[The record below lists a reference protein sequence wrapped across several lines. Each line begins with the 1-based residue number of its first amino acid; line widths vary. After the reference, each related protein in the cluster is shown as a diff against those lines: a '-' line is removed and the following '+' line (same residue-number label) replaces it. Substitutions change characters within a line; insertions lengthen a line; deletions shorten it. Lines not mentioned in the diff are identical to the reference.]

1 MTTATATQTRSR
13 NTLSD
18 SLIVM
23 ERELRP
29 VISEPFSLAAGM
41 VQPLF
46 FLLLFGPLISA
57 GAPPTD
63 GSTWSWF
70 IPGILVMTAL
80 FGTAGTGSN
89 LQFDLQNGS
98 HERLLV
104 TPLSRSS
111 LFIGRALKEF
121 VPLVAQAV
129 IVILVMIPFGFRPD
143 PAGALLGLVL
153 LGTLGIGIGSLS
165 YALAIAVRHLD
176 WVFWTV
182 HQTVLFPLMI
192 LSGMLLPLEN
202 GPGWMRILSQLNP
215 LTHVVNAERA
225 LFAGQLSPDV
235 GLGFL
240 AAIITATLGLLL
252 GLRALRSSTI

>member
-1 MTTATATQTRSR
+1 MTTAAATQTRRR

-18 SLIVM
+18 SFIMM

-29 VISEPFSLAAGM
+29 VISDPSSLAAGM

-46 FLLLFGPLISA
+46 FLLLFGPLIAA

-153 LGTLGIGIGSLS
+153 LGILGIGIGSLS
-165 YALAIAVRHLD
+165 YALAIAVRHQD

-202 GPGWMRILSQLNP
+202 GPAWIRILSQLNP
-215 LTHVVNAERA
+215 LTHVVNAERE
-225 LFAGQLSPDV
+225 LFAGQISSDV

-240 AAIITATLGLLL
+240 AAIITAALGLLL
-252 GLRALRSSTI
+252 GLRALRTSTS

>member
-1 MTTATATQTRSR
+1 MTTASASIIRRRS
-13 NTLSD
+13 TLGD
-18 SLIVM
+18 SIIVM
-23 ERELRP
+23 GRELRP
-29 VISEPFSLAAGM
+29 VISDPFSLAAGM

-46 FLLLFGPLISA
+46 FLVLFGPLIAA
-57 GAPPTD
+57 GAPPAD
-63 GSTWSWF
+63 GSTWNWF
-70 IPGILVMTAL
+70 VPGILVMTAL

-121 VPLVAQAV
+121 VPLVAQAAV
-129 IVILVMIPFGFRPD
+129 VILVMIPFGFRPD
-143 PAGALLGLVL
+143 PAGSLLGLVL
-153 LGTLGIGIGSLS
+153 LGILGIGIGSLS
-165 YALAIAVRHLD
+165 YALAIAVRHQD

-202 GPGWMRILSQLNP
+202 GPGWMRILSGFNP
-215 LTHVVNAERA
+215 LTHVVNAERD
-225 LFAGQLSPDV
+225 LFAGQFSTDV

-240 AAIITATLGLLL
+240 ASIITAALGLFL
-252 GLRALRSSTI
+252 GLRALRTSTS